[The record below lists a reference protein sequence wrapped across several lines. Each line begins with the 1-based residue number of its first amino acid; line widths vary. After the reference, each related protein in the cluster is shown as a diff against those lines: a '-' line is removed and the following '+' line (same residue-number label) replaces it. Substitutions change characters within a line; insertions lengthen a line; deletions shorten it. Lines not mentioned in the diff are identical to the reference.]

1 MTSQPG
7 KQIAIHISTNISRNK
22 DNRAMQFGQLIEYN
36 MRNILSK
43 KNHAENLGISL
54 DLCLKIYIV
63 FFIVWQVEDYWNKLF
78 F

>member
-36 MRNILSK
+36 MRNIFFQ

-54 DLCLKIYIV
+54 D
-63 FFIVWQVEDYWNKLF
+63 Q
-78 F
+78 